1 VILCVTPNPAL
12 DRTLLLPQLR
22 RGEVLRPS
30 EVIVAAGG
38 KGLNVAR
45 SLRALGSPVRC
56 AGPLGGH
63 NGRLF
68 AELAVREGLDGVWT
82 WAEGETRICTIL
94 VESAGES
101 TGIYERG
108 QALTPAVWERF
119 CDDMLRAAQ
128 EASAICLCG
137 SLPPGVPP
145 GRYAAA
151 IAALRATGVH
161 VWVDTSGPALEAAL
175 AARPGAIKVNAEEAA
190 ALLSTPIA
198 DVPAALAAAVAIRAR
213 DVATVVI
220 TLGRA
225 GAVLLDADGAWLA
238 TPPPIQVVSAVGS
251 GDAFLAGLLHASA
264 KGASSAEALRYA
276 VATGAANAA
285 APGVARFTEQD
296 VAELLVATSLGPA
309 SVLSLRTHRRDRV

>member
-1 VILCVTPNPAL
+1 VILCITPNPAL
-12 DRTLLLPQLR
+12 DRTLLLPELR

-45 SLRALGSPVRC
+45 SLHALGSQARC

-68 AELAVREGLDGVWT
+68 AELAAREGIDGLWT

-108 QALTPAVWERF
+108 QALAPASWARF
-119 CDDMLRAAQ
+119 CDDMLRAAD

-137 SLPPGVPP
+137 SLPPGVQPAS
-145 GRYAAA
+145 YADA
-151 IAALRATGVH
+151 IAALRAIGLPL
-161 VWVDTSGPALEAAL
+161 WVDTSGPALEAAV
-175 AARPGAIKVNAEEAA
+175 AARPSAIKVNAEEAA
-190 ALLSTPIA
+190 ALLGTPIA
-198 DVPAALAAAVAIRAR
+198 DVTSALAAAGAIRAR
-213 DVATVVI
+213 GIATVAL

-238 TPPPIQVVSAVGS
+238 TPPPIQAVSAVGS
-251 GDAFLAGLLHASA
+251 GDALLAGLLHARA
-264 KGASSAEALRYA
+264 TGASAAEALRYA

-285 APGVARFTEQD
+285 APGAGRFTSRD
-296 VAELLVATSLGPA
+296 VAELLATTRLAPLA
-309 SVLSLRTHRRDRV
+309 DAR